1 MENIPIEKE
10 ISDQMT
16 RGVLLVVTGP
26 SGSGKDTLITLLK
39 KKYPQIEWIVSTT
52 SRKMRDGEEQGKPYH
67 FKTREE
73 FEELIAEGEF
83 FEWVEFRGEL
93 YGTQKK
99 TLMDAL
105 ASGKDVVWKIEM
117 KGVKNIKQKIK
128 NMVSRSAFV
137 YLIGDSLE
145 VMKKRVHKAEG
156 EEGAK
161 VRWNES
167 LVIWEMKQYEDCD
180 YLLVNSD
187 ESLDQSVEKLSNIL
201 HAKRYEII
209 RES

>member
-1 MENIPIEKE
+1 MESTPIEKE

-105 ASGKDVVWKIEM
+105 ASGKE
-117 KGVKNIKQKIK
+117 
-128 NMVSRSAFV
+128 
-137 YLIGDSLE
+137 IGRAH
-145 VMKKRVHKAEG
+145 V
-156 EEGAK
+156 
-161 VRWNES
+161 
-167 LVIWEMKQYEDCD
+167 
-180 YLLVNSD
+180 
-187 ESLDQSVEKLSNIL
+187 
-201 HAKRYEII
+201 
-209 RES
+209 